1 MKAPLLTVES
11 VSKRF
16 GATQALKDASF
27 TIRAGTIHSLV
38 GRNGAGKSTIV
49 NIIAGIYKQDKGK
62 ILFEGKDLTPY
73 SVFERQ
79 KMGIHIVPQ
88 QASIV
93 PELTVAENMF
103 LGVWPKKKNGFVD
116 WKLLFSE
123 AAVELKKYGLDAA
136 PKDKFK
142 TLNAVDKR
150 KVNIIRAMYGGAKLI
165 ILDEPTTALTSVERD
180 ELFTFVNELK
190 ANGTAFIF
198 ISHYL
203 QEVVDL
209 SDEVTVLRDGLSFPG
224 SDGEELKEEKLS
236 RLIAGEDV
244 EIFRRTQHAHN
255 NKKQVKLECKNL
267 CGSILKN
274 VSIKLYEREIVGIV
288 GFPGSGARELCRTLF
303 GLEKMTAGSIIIPGK
318 GNLSIPNPTVAMKN
332 GISYLSNDRY
342 KEGIIQLMSIVENIS
357 LPLLTSILKTK
368 LGLVDKKKANKNAQN
383 YFDYLKVKA
392 NSVFDKA
399 GSLSGGNQQKICVA
413 KTLGPS
419 PDILILD
426 EPTIGIDIK
435 SREEIIEI
443 IDQLTVE
450 KNISVLYLTN
460 DFDELVR
467 ITDRIVFFHNGKLM
481 RDVYNNN
488 LSHEDVIKIRDEV
501 KDEASMAGM
510 EACFGG

>member
-1 MKAPLLTVES
+1 MNAPLLTVEN

-16 GATQALKDASF
+16 GATQALKDANF
-27 TIRAGTIHSLV
+27 TIREGTIHSLL

-49 NIIAGIYKQDKGK
+49 NIIAGLYKQDKGK
-62 ILFEGKDLTPY
+62 VLFEGTDLTPY

-79 KMGIHIVPQ
+79 KRGIRIVPQ

-93 PELTVAENMF
+93 PELTVAENVF
-103 LGVWPKKKNGFVD
+103 LGVWPKKKNGFID

-123 AAVELKKYGLDAA
+123 AAIELKKYGLDAE
-136 PKDKFK
+136 PKAKFK

-180 ELFTFVNELK
+180 ELFIFINELK

-236 RLIAGEDV
+236 RLIVGEDV
-244 EIFRRTQHAHN
+244 EIVKRSHHTSDD
-255 NKKQVKLECKNL
+255 NKKVKLECNNI
-267 CGSILKN
+267 CGSILDN
-274 VSIKLYEREIVGIV
+274 VSIKLYEREIVGVV

-303 GLEKMTAGSIIIPGK
+303 GLEKMTSGRITIPEK
-318 GNLSIPNPTVAMKN
+318 GEVTIPNPTIAIKN

-342 KEGIIQLMSIVENIS
+342 KEGIIRLMTIVENIS
-357 LPLLTSILKTK
+357 LPLLNTVLKTK
-368 LGLVDKKKANKNAQN
+368 AGLVDQKKANKNAQN
-383 YFDYLKVKA
+383 YFNYLNVKA
-392 NSVFDKA
+392 NSIYDKA

-413 KTLGPS
+413 KTLGTS

-443 IDQLTVE
+443 INRLTLE
-450 KNISVLYLTN
+450 KNMSVLYLTN

-488 LSHEDVIKIRDEV
+488 LNHEDVIKIRDNV
-501 KDEASMAGM
+501 KVEASAMNT
-510 EACFGG
+510 EDCFA